1 MANCI
6 RCGRTLSGFTLG
18 KKICPWCKQHE
29 AAQRGE
35 GSEFQPVMPTP
46 WARRD
51 SMPMMVT
58 QAIFGI
64 NVAVFVGM
72 LLSGASPMSPSSA
85 SLLAWGANY
94 GPYTLTGDWWR
105 LLTSCF
111 VHIGIIHIAF
121 NMWCLWSLGAMAE
134 RLYGRVTFACV
145 YLLCGIS
152 GSLGSVLWHHSPT
165 ISAGASGAI
174 FGLAGALIASL
185 KLGEFSFGGMAQ
197 GSMQSLIMFVG
208 YNVVF
213 GALSGRTDN
222 ACHAGGLVAG
232 LVLGALIA
240 KVSPDPRLMPRLGV
254 LVLVAVMLGGVA
266 YGLQRSRAYP
276 YYLMRASE
284 QVGNGRIEAA
294 IPFYNAALKLH
305 PESAGT
311 IHYQL
316 AHAYWEKKDYAAAER
331 ELQKALETAPKDEE
345 IVYELGGVRLEQQR
359 FAEARS
365 TFSQLLAINPQSAE
379 AHLGFGAVAARQG
392 DCALAQQEYDQAQ
405 QLNPRLSYANARK
418 GRCWMQVKQYDQAIA
433 AFRKEIEVS
442 GDDATTERLLAEA
455 YKAKGMTAE
464 SDAALQRSAKLT
476 AEDNQNDDE

>member
-6 RCGRTLSGFTLG
+6 RCGRTLSGFTFG
-18 KKICPWCKQHE
+18 KKICSWCKQHE

-35 GSEFQPVMPTP
+35 ASEFQPVMPTP
-46 WARRD
+46 WAQSE
-51 SMPMMVT
+51 SMPMIVT

-111 VHIGIIHIAF
+111 VHIGILHIAF

-134 RLYGRVTFACV
+134 RLYGRATFACV

-152 GSLGSVLWHHSPT
+152 GSMGSVLWHHSPS

-185 KLGEFSFGGMAQ
+185 KLGEFSFGAMAQ
-197 GSMQSLIMFVG
+197 GTMQSLIMFVG

-240 KVSPDPRLMPRLGV
+240 KAAPEPRLMPRLGI
-254 LVLVAVMLGGVA
+254 LALVAVMLGGVA

-284 QVGNGRIEAA
+284 QVGNGKIDAA
-294 IPFYNAALKLH
+294 IPFYNAALKLR
-305 PESAGT
+305 PDSAGT
-311 IHYQL
+311 IHYHL
-316 AHAYWEKKDYAAAER
+316 GRAYWENKDYAASER

-345 IVYELGGVRLEQQR
+345 LVYALGGVRLEQHR
-359 FAEARS
+359 IADARS
-365 TFSQLLAINPQSAE
+365 AFAQLLAINSQSAE
-379 AHLGFGAVAARQG
+379 AHLGLGAVASTEG
-392 DCALAQQEYDQAQ
+392 DCALAQREYDEVE
-405 QLNPRLSYANARK
+405 QLNPRLSYLHARK
-418 GRCWMQVKQYDQAIA
+418 GNCWMRLKHYDEAIA

-442 GDDATTERLLAEA
+442 GDDPATERSLAEA

-464 SDAALQRSAKLT
+464 SDAAIQRSEKLT
-476 AEDNQNDDE
+476 SENNQNDDE